1 MPKWEEKMVRLGHID
16 VVRQEALIDKESKKS
31 RKQEF
36 GCPLPISSTEE
47 ETSSLKNLKSESPA
61 FVHIIKN
68 KNSTDNL
75 IARSVTALKLSKDKN
90 FRILATTQVEND
102 GSREVDEVKKEL
114 SGVKDTGESSR
125 MDSIK
130 VDQPN
135 NITAE
140 VTKESSKKN
149 EKSKGFF
156 KSFKK
161 LFKSQFL
168 SAI

>member
-16 VVRQEALIDKESKKS
+16 VVRQEALIHDRESTKG

-36 GCPLPISSTEE
+36 GCPLQISSIEEE
-47 ETSSLKNLKSESPA
+47 ETSSLKNLKSESQT

-90 FRILATTQVEND
+90 FRILATSQVENEVKK
-102 GSREVDEVKKEL
+102 EVDGVRKEL

-130 VDQPN
+130 IDQPK
-135 NITAE
+135 NITE
-140 VTKESSKKN
+140 EITKESSKQN
-149 EKSKGFF
+149 EKSKGIL
-156 KSFKK
+156 KSFKN
-161 LFKSQFL
+161 LFKFQL
-168 SAI
+168 